1 MTETIARRALAAS
14 TLAAAGLATLPR
26 LAQAQATAPVPAP
39 APAAATPAPRFSRLI
54 DTFAAGRPALG
65 IFSAAR
71 DIAQAQ
77 AIRGAALDY
86 TIIDMEHQ
94 PFDPLVLQQMILN
107 LRAPNGTFPV
117 TPIVRIGPNGR
128 EIHMN
133 QWVVKQ
139 ILDVGAFGIMVPH
152 VNSAEEARQA
162 VIAMRY
168 PPFVDDAAPEP
179 RGQRGWSPGNA
190 VSAWNTSTTEYARR
204 ADLWP
209 LVPHGELVLSVQIE
223 TRQSIDRIE
232 DILSVP
238 GVGCAF
244 VGPADLHSDYGYRG
258 RQRVPEVEAAMARAL
273 AAAKRLRK
281 PIGLTTNA
289 ADVRERLAAGWDFI
303 TVGGDTGVPDALGAA
318 LRAAGR

>member
-1 MTETIARRALAAS
+1 M
-14 TLAAAGLATLPR
+14 
-26 LAQAQATAPVPAP
+26 AQTPVA
-39 APAAATPAPRFSRLI
+39 APRYSRLI
-54 DTFAAGRPALG
+54 STFEAGRPALG
-65 IFSAAR
+65 IFSSAR
-71 DIAQAQ
+71 DIGQAM
-77 AIRGAALDY
+77 AIRGAPLDY

-94 PFDPLVLQQMILN
+94 PFDPLVLQQTILN

-139 ILDVGAFGIMVPH
+139 VLDVGAFGIMVPH
-152 VNSAEEARQA
+152 INSAAEARQA

-168 PPFVDDAAPEP
+168 PPLVEDSAREP
-179 RGQRGWSPGNA
+179 RGERGWAPGNA
-190 VSAWNTSTTEYARR
+190 IAAWNTTTTEYARR

-223 TRQSIDRIE
+223 TRRSIE
-232 DILSVP
+232 DLESILSVP
-238 GVGCAF
+238 GVACAF

-258 RQRVPEVEAAMARAL
+258 RTRVPEVEAAMARAL
-273 AAAKRLRK
+273 AVAKRLRK
-281 PIGLTTNA
+281 PIGLTTGP
-289 ADVRERLAAGWDFI
+289 ADVRERLDAGWDFI
-303 TVGGDTGVPDALGAA
+303 TVGSDAGVPDSLAAA

>member
-1 MTETIARRALAAS
+1 MQPIIGRRALAVGA
-14 TLAAAGLATLPR
+14 LGMAALPR
-26 LAQAQATAPVPAP
+26 LASAQAQA
-39 APAAATPAPRFSRLI
+39 APRFSRLI
-54 DTFAAGRPALG
+54 GTFEQGRPALG

-77 AIRGAALDY
+77 AIRGAALDF

-94 PFDPLVLQQMILN
+94 PFDPLVLQQTILN
-107 LRAPNGTFPV
+107 LRAPDGRFPV

-139 ILDVGAFGIMVPH
+139 VLDVGAFGIMVPH
-152 VNSAEEARQA
+152 INTAEEARQA
-162 VIAMRY
+162 VVAMRY
-168 PPFVDDAAPEP
+168 PPFVDDTAPEP

-190 VSAWNTSTTEYARR
+190 VAAWNTSTAEYARR

-223 TRQSIDRIE
+223 TRQSIENIE
-232 DILSVP
+232 AILSVP
-238 GVGCAF
+238 GVACAF

-258 RQRVPEVEAAMARAL
+258 RMRVPEVEQAMARAL

-281 PIGLTTNA
+281 PIGLTTGA
-289 ADVRERLAAGWDFI
+289 SDVRERLDAGWDFI
-303 TVGGDTGVPDALGAA
+303 TVGSDTGVPDGLAAA

>member
-1 MTETIARRALAAS
+1 MPSVVSRRALGAGAV
-14 TLAAAGLATLPR
+14 TLAAVAVLPR
-26 LAQAQATAPVPAP
+26 GAP
-39 APAAATPAPRFSRLI
+39 AQTPAPRFSKLI
-54 DTFAAGRPALG
+54 ETFAAGRPALG

-71 DIAQAQ
+71 EIAQAQ
-77 AIRGAALDY
+77 AIRGSALDY

-139 ILDVGAFGIMVPH
+139 VLDVGAFGIMVPH
-152 VNSAEEARQA
+152 INSAEEARNA
-162 VIAMRY
+162 VVAMRY
-168 PPFVDDAAPEP
+168 PPFVDDTAPEP

-190 VSAWNTSTTEYARR
+190 VSAWNTTTAEYARR

-223 TRQSIDRIE
+223 TRQSIDNIE
-232 DILSVP
+232 AILSVP

-244 VGPADLHSDYGYRG
+244 VGPADLHSDFGHRG
-258 RQRVPEVEAAMARAL
+258 RNRVPEVEAAMARAL
-273 AAAKRLRK
+273 AVAKRLRK

-289 ADVRERLAAGWDFI
+289 QDVRERLDAGWDFI
-303 TVGGDTGVPDALGAA
+303 TVGGDTGVPDALAA
-318 LRAAGR
+318 TLRAAGR

>member
-1 MTETIARRALAAS
+1 MNAISRRALGSGAAA
-14 TLAAAGLATLPR
+14 LAATATLPR
-26 LAQAQATAPVPAP
+26 
-39 APAAATPAPRFSRLI
+39 AAAQPAPRLSRLI
-54 DTFAAGRPALG
+54 ETFAAGRPALG

-71 DIAQAQ
+71 DIAQAA
-77 AIRGAALDY
+77 AIRAAALDY

-94 PFDPLVLQQMILN
+94 PFDPLLLQQTILN
-107 LRAPNGTFPV
+107 LRAPDGRFPV

-139 ILDVGAFGIMVPH
+139 VLDLGAFGIMVPH
-152 VNSAEEARQA
+152 INSAEEARQA

-190 VSAWNTSTTEYARR
+190 VAAWNTTTAEYARR

-223 TRQSIDRIE
+223 TRQSIEAIE
-232 DILSVP
+232 AILSVP

-244 VGPADLHSDYGYRG
+244 VGPADLHSDYGHRG
-258 RQRVPEVEAAMARAL
+258 RTRVPEVEVAMARAL

-289 ADVRERLAAGWDFI
+289 ADVRERLDTGWDFI
-303 TVGGDTGVPDALGAA
+303 TVGGDTGIPDTVAA
-318 LRAAGR
+318 TLRAAGR